1 MSPFPAFLPETR
13 QAKNVGA
20 DFPNPNSPSGCLR
33 SSSTVTLGTIGGVGD
48 IAVVEDSFEGL
59 HP

>member
-20 DFPNPNSPSGCLR
+20 DFPNPNSPSGYLC
-33 SSSTVTLGTIGGVGD
+33 SSSTVTLGTIDGVGD
-48 IAVVEDSFEGL
+48 IAVVVDSFEEL